1 MNFEALVPP
10 NIKETVKL
18 WIEEDLPLL
27 DVGGYVVGDKEEIGH
42 LLCKSSCTMA
52 GRPWAQATYDYFGL
66 EVEWKH
72 ADGDVFECTEQQKKH
87 IVAIVKGPCRK
98 ILMAERVSL
107 NVLSRASGVAT
118 ATAVAVAIKNR
129 ENWNGEVAGT
139 RKTTPGL
146 RAVEKYSLIV
156 GGGSTHRNDLSQ
168 MVMLKDNHI
177 WSCGDITKAVTKAKS
192 AAGFSMKVE
201 VECQSVEE
209 AWTAAAAG
217 AEVVMLDNFDPK
229 DIGNAALKVK
239 EKYPNVIVEASGGI
253 TQDTMHLF
261 MDSNVDVISRGNLT
275 QGYPCIDFS
284 LKIQR

>member
-10 NIKETVKL
+10 NIKETVIS

-27 DVGGYVVGDKEEIGH
+27 DVGGYVVGDKEETGH

-52 GRPWAQATYDYFGL
+52 GRPWAEAVYEYFNL
-66 EVEWKH
+66 KVEWKH
-72 ADGDVFECTEQQKKH
+72 SDGDVIIC
-87 IVAIVKGPCRK
+87 
-98 ILMAERVSL
+98 
-107 NVLSRASGVAT
+107 
-118 ATAVAVAIKNR
+118 TAVGIKNR
-129 ENWNGEVAGT
+129 EGWNGEIAGT

-201 VECQSVEE
+201 VECQSIEE

-239 EKYPNVIVEASGGI
+239 EKFPNVVVEASGGI

-261 MDSNVDVISRGNLT
+261 MDSHVDVISRGNLT